1 MEEVCFIKNY
11 EEKKWNN
18 LKKHRTKNIYLLY
31 NNIMVE

>member
-18 LKKHRTKNIYLLY
+18 LKKHRTKKYLFTL
-31 NNIMVE
+31 